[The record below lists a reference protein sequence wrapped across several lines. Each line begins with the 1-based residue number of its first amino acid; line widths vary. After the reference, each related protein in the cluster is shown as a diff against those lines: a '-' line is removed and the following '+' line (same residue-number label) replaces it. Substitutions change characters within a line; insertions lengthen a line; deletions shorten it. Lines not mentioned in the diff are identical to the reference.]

1 MLRSLKDLEKFTA
14 SATDGDIGSV
24 EDFLFDDARWTIRYL
39 VVDTVEFLDGRQVL
53 ISPISFR
60 QVEWSARRFHLALTM
75 AKIEESPST
84 DMDQPVSR
92 QHEEDL
98 NRYYGYPSYW
108 AYSTLWGLGS
118 NPALITAK
126 REKVAAARTVALSET
141 FSYDSHLR
149 STNELRGYAIHG
161 IDDVIGHVVDFIVD
175 DETWEVLYLVVS
187 TGSWFVG
194 KKVLIPPQWASRI
207 SWKERAV
214 TVDMSRE
221 TIKGSPEWDS
231 SAAINRDYETRL
243 HDYFNRPGYWASQD
257 RPS

>member
-1 MLRSLKDLEKFTA
+1 MVSRPNLEWKMLFSHNRQRSGFRAIRSSQELFKEHPMLRSLKDLEKFTA

-60 QVEWSARRFHLALTM
+60 QVEWSAHRFHLALTM

-118 NPALITAK
+118 NPALIAAK
-126 REKVAAARTVALSET
+126 REKIAAARTVALSET

-149 STNELRGYAIHG
+149 STNELRGYHIQG
-161 IDDVIGHVVDFIVD
+161 SDDAIGHVEDFIVD
-175 DETWEVLYLVVS
+175 DETWEVLYLVVNTS
-187 TGSWFVG
+187 NWWLG
-194 KKVLIPPQWASRI
+194 KKVLIAPRWASRI
-207 SWKERAV
+207 NWKESCLLY
-214 TVDMSRE
+214 TSD
-221 TIKGSPEWDS
+221 
-231 SAAINRDYETRL
+231 AA
-243 HDYFNRPGYWASQD
+243 
-257 RPS
+257 